1 MSRTV
6 PRVWPPPSSS
16 AGAENIFI
24 LVWRTSLSS
33 ASPLVLQGVMPDSLE
48 GLTAYIGFEK

>member
-1 MSRTV
+1 M